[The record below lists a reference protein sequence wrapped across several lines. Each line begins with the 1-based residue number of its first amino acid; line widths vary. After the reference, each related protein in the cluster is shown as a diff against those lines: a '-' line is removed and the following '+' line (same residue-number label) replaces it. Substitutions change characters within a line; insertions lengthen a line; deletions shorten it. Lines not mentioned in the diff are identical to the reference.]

1 MDKTEEWLHSSS
13 YTLDKLSENMYKI
26 IKKQLFLY
34 FFFVFSYTGGEG
46 GGGCKKVLK
55 YVIYNIISVSF
66 SNEYTS
72 IFFLAFFTDRQYFL
86 FASMAYKALPK
97 GSQIES
103 NTGLRCRPR
112 NPNPRIN
119 G

>member
-46 GGGCKKVLK
+46 GGVAKK
-55 YVIYNIISVSF
+55 Y
-66 SNEYTS
+66 
-72 IFFLAFFTDRQYFL
+72 
-86 FASMAYKALPK
+86 
-97 GSQIES
+97 
-103 NTGLRCRPR
+103 
-112 NPNPRIN
+112 
-119 G
+119 